1 MTATQAYPTVTPEGA
16 TLERARR
23 KLLPF
28 TLHTFDGYRTGWH
41 HAAYAATL
49 DRFANGEIQRLM
61 VRMPP
66 QHGKSEMCSRRLPA
80 FLLGQNPDLRVAVCA
95 YNHPFAAKFNRDVQR
110 IITSQEYAELF
121 PETTLYGKN
130 SRNDAQGGTWLRNA
144 DEFEIVG
151 HAGSLVSVGIGGPL
165 TGRKVDVAIIDD
177 PYKGPEDAWSEAGR
191 RKVREWW
198 WSVLRTRLNDK
209 ARICL
214 TFTPWHFEDIGMEL
228 LRDEPDKWTVVSFP
242 ALKEG
247 APTASD
253 PREHGAA
260 LWPEEH
266 GYEKLLELQGSAPS
280 MFQALYQ
287 LNPSSPGGDK
297 IKRDWFFVYERANLP
312 EGVNHCYID
321 TALSD
326 QELKHND
333 PSGILVGRI
342 HNGRLHLV
350 HYEEGHWSIVDLAA
364 KIKDI
369 HRVHLRP
376 SSKIH
381 IENKANGR
389 SVKQILQKESQLNVL
404 LDNIKGGKE
413 FRVEEVLHH
422 LESGKIGVPL
432 GDSWVDAWMQSITTF
447 PKGAHDE
454 AVDTLTGLI
463 RKTLQRS
470 GVTFA
475 NPIR

>member
-1 MTATQAYPTVTPEGA
+1 ME
-16 TLERARR
+16 
-23 KLLPF
+23 F
-28 TLHTFDGYRTGWH
+28 TLHTFPTYKASWH
-41 HAAYAATL
+41 HEKFCEIL
-49 DRFANGEIQRLM
+49 DKFSRGEIKRLM
-61 VRMPP
+61 CFMPP
-66 QHGKSEMCSRRLPA
+66 RHGKSELTTRRLPA
-80 FLLGQNPDLRVAVCA
+80 KMLGDNPNKAVAVVA
-95 YNHPFAAKFNRDVQR
+95 YNDTFSRDFNLDVQN
-110 IITSQEYAELF
+110 IIDSPEYRELY
-121 PETTLYGKN
+121 PETTLPGKN
-130 SRNDAQGGTWLRNA
+130 AKESESTYTRTTNKFN
-144 DEFEIVG
+144 IVG
-151 HAGSLVSVGIGGPL
+151 YKGQFINTSYVGAI
-165 TGRKVDVAIIDD
+165 TGRDVDVFIIDD
-177 PYKGPEDAWSEAGR
+177 PYKGPEDAFSPAY
-191 RKVREWW
+191 RKRIERFWHNVVE
-198 WSVLRTRLNDK
+198 TRLDD
-209 ARICL
+209 RSQVL
-214 TFTPWHFEDIGMEL
+214 MTFTRWHHEDIGNYL
-228 LRDEPDKWTVVSFP
+228 LTLQPGEWEVVVFP
-242 ALKEG
+242 AIKEG
-247 APTASD
+247 EPTGLD
-253 PREHGAA
+253 PRRTGEP
-260 LWPEEH
+260 LWPEKMSLERLQ
-266 GYEKLLELQGSAPS
+266 KLQREMSGR
-280 MFQALYQ
+280 FDALYQ
-287 LNPSSPGGDK
+287 QNPTNPGGDK

-312 EGVNHCYID
+312 EGVNHVYID

-333 PSGILVGRI
+333 PSGILVGRV

-432 GDSWVDAWMQSITTF
+432 GDSWVESWMQSITTF

-463 RKTLQRS
+463 RKTLQRA
-470 GVTFA
+470 GVQFA